1 MTHKVLLIYTW
12 FVRTILFFLPD
23 IPVIMRFRGWLYSL
37 GMKHCGYDF
46 QVTHDARLITL
57 QEISVGRNCFIGN
70 NTLVFAS
77 INGEISLADE
87 VQIGP
92 HCVIISDNHTIKDG
106 SFRYGKTDNGV
117 IRIGFGSWIGANST
131 VLKGAILPPSSV
143 LGANSY

>member
-1 MTHKVLLIYTW
+1 
-12 FVRTILFFLPD
+12 
-23 IPVIMRFRGWLYSL
+23 MRFRGWLYSL

-70 NTLVFAS
+70 NSLVFAS

-106 SFRYGKTDNGV
+106 SFRLVKQIMELSELDLVHGLVRTPQY
-117 IRIGFGSWIGANST
+117 
-131 VLKGAILPPSSV
+131 
-143 LGANSY
+143 